1 MKSEFRQWIIQNKV
15 GLLSRDQLVQIAD
28 TYIIDNEV
36 FPDWVTKISLGESL
50 EREPLL
56 DLILEPINK
65 GDCKIIASEIL
76 TLYQKGELDIQKL
89 GDISHKLY
97 LSLEWG
103 CEAFDKFIWISDE
116 VDLIKQGYKSNSD
129 LDTNIEKVLGEVIA
143 L

>member
-1 MKSEFRQWIIQNKV
+1 MKSEFRQCIIQNKV
-15 GLLSRDQLVQIAD
+15 GLLSREQLVQIAD
-28 TYIIDNEV
+28 TYIIDNDV

-56 DLILEPINK
+56 DLMLEPINE

-76 TLYQKGELDIQKL
+76 AQYQKGELDTQKL

-116 VDLIKQGYKSNSD
+116 IDLIKQGYKSNSD
-129 LDTNIEKVLGEVIA
+129 LDANIEKVLGEVIA

>member
-15 GLLSRDQLVQIAD
+15 GLLSREQLVQIAD
-28 TYIIDNEV
+28 TYIIDNDV

-56 DLILEPINK
+56 DLMLEPINE
-65 GDCKIIASEIL
+65 GDCKVIASEIL
-76 TLYQKGELDIQKL
+76 AQYQKGELDTQKL

-116 VDLIKQGYKSNSD
+116 IDLIKQGYKSNSD
-129 LDTNIEKVLGEVIA
+129 LDANIEKVLGEVIA